1 LNILP
6 NPALLLHK
14 ADLGNQLQ
22 EIAAR
27 IRADQ
32 FADLLDPVV
41 RRTLERGFADA
52 GADEGT
58 IWLLDQT
65 GQNLVPVFNTGPD
78 AGRFVGQFKQPLGTG
93 LISMVFAS
101 EQPFLE
107 NDVGRN
113 ERQSKL
119 LDSLLQVQTCAMVAV
134 PFYFQRQCR
143 GVISSVRLRRVGQPQ
158 AEPEGFR
165 REHLA
170 SIQQVSALLTRL
182 IDLQL
187 LSRAVGWSN
196 D

>member
-32 FADLLDPVV
+32 FADLIDPVV
-41 RRTLERGFADA
+41 RRTLERGFTDA

-65 GQNLVPVFNTGPD
+65 GKNLVPVFNTGPD
-78 AGRFVGQFKQPLGTG
+78 ADRFVGQFKQPLGTG

-143 GVISSVRLRRVGQPQ
+143 GVISSVRLRRVGQAQ
-158 AEPEGFR
+158 TEPEGFR

>member
-1 LNILP
+1 
-6 NPALLLHK
+6 
-14 ADLGNQLQ
+14 
-22 EIAAR
+22 
-27 IRADQ
+27 
-32 FADLLDPVV
+32 
-41 RRTLERGFADA
+41 
-52 GADEGT
+52 
-58 IWLLDQT
+58 
-65 GQNLVPVFNTGPD
+65 
-78 AGRFVGQFKQPLGTG
+78 
-93 LISMVFAS
+93 MVFAS

-107 NDVGRN
+107 NDVGRD

-158 AEPEGFR
+158 TEPEGFR